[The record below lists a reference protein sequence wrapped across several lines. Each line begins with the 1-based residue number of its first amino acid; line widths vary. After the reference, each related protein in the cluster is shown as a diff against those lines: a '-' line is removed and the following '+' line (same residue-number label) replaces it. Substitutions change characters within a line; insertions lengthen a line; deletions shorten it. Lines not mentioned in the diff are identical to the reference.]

1 MERAY
6 GEYNRIYM
14 WIRNHLFAPFG
25 KRLTYPDAGVNWETE
40 IWETEDS
47 GRKMEDES
55 MHDRQREHENE
66 KAHVHGHEPERV
78 AEVGSA
84 IVKLR
89 KMVQHWISHNEE
101 HARSYRLWASRA
113 REAGCEEPGAI
124 LEEIASEIVEQNER
138 FKKIVNIIDSSVRP
152 D

>member
-1 MERAY
+1 
-6 GEYNRIYM
+6 
-14 WIRNHLFAPFG
+14 
-25 KRLTYPDAGVNWETE
+25 
-40 IWETEDS
+40 
-47 GRKMEDES
+47 

-78 AEVGSA
+78 AEVGSG

-113 REAGCEEPGAI
+113 REAGWEEPGAI